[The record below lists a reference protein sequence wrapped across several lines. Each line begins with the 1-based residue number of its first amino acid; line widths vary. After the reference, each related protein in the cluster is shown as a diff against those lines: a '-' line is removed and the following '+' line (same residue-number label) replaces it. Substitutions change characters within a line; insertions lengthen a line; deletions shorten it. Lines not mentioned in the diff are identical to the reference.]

1 MSAKRVQAIISGK
14 VTGVGFRYYAAHIA
28 DRLELVGIV
37 RNLPTGEVEAVAEG
51 DEETLNL
58 FIDALRE
65 GPSAGRVDD
74 LRAAWDEASGQF
86 QKFVAV
92 S

>member
-1 MSAKRVQAIISGK
+1 MCSKRVQAIISGK

-28 DRLELVGIV
+28 DRLEIVGTV

-51 DEETLNL
+51 EEEILNL
-58 FIDALRE
+58 FIDALRQ
-65 GPSAGRVDD
+65 GPSAGRVDHIQ
-74 LRAAWDEASGQF
+74 AAWDEPSGQF
-86 QKFVAV
+86 EKFLAV

>member
-1 MSAKRVQAIISGK
+1 MCAKRVQAIISGK

-28 DRLELVGIV
+28 DRLEIVGTV

-58 FIDALRE
+58 FIDALRQ
-65 GPSAGRVDD
+65 GPSAGRVDE
-74 LRAAWDEASGQF
+74 LSTAWGEPSGQYR
-86 QKFVAV
+86 KFLAV
-92 S
+92 G

>member
-1 MSAKRVQAIISGK
+1 MCSKRVQAIISGK

-28 DRLELVGIV
+28 DRLDLVGTV

-51 DEETLNL
+51 EEEVLNL
-58 FIDALRE
+58 FIDALRQ
-65 GPSAGRVDD
+65 GPSSGRVDH
-74 LRAAWDEASGQF
+74 LQTAWDEPSGQF
-86 QKFVAV
+86 LRFVAV

>member
-1 MSAKRVQAIISGK
+1 MCSKRVQAIISGK

-28 DRLELVGIV
+28 DRLELVGVV

-51 DEETLNL
+51 EEEILNL
-58 FIDALRE
+58 FIDALRQ
-65 GPSAGRVDD
+65 GPSAGRVDN
-74 LRAAWDEASGQF
+74 LQAAWGEPSGQF
-86 QKFVAV
+86 QKFMAV